1 MRRSQSVHN
10 HKPSP
15 IVRITRHK
23 RLSQI
28 IQPRLIKHHPL
39 PTDSIDQ
46 RPTRGISQDV
56 DISPLCSVHERLPNI
71 SMNHKLP
78 TLHNLSHLILSS
90 TMDIHLSTIYP
101 RPNIITHVPITVKTK
116 ATRPWPKPVRDEP
129 MPTKIKRHQSPPAVL
144 ITLDKIPRH
153 TLTTFNWK
161 IRSEERR

>member
-28 IQPRLIKHHPL
+28 IQTSPINHHPW
-39 PTDSIDQ
+39 PTNSIDQ
-46 RPTRGISQDV
+46 RPTRSISQDI

-129 MPTKIKRHQSPPAVL
+129 DRKSTRLNSSHANISYAVFCL
-144 ITLDKIPRH
+144 KKKT
-153 TLTTFNWK
+153 
-161 IRSEERR
+161 